1 MIKLKTILQESI
13 IGNKIHCNKCNWNWK
28 IVDGGDD
35 LYICHK
41 CGHDNT
47 PKLTE
52 KDQIV
57 QTDDP
62 SKIKKLRIVFAND
75 TKIENALSKLFVR
88 LGLVTKTFTSIQ
100 DAIQYVMELRDLGV
114 SDLEELVIGSHG
126 TTTGTKLIGSS
137 KKDQSYGKDFE
148 YDDGSK
154 KWHNYDEAL
163 LIACKDLINSS
174 SSTMPSL
181 DILITTHPWGRRAI
195 LFAFNKFFVASTNG
209 T

>member
-28 IVDGGDD
+28 IADGGAD
-35 LYICHK
+35 LYVCHK

-47 PKLTE
+47 PTLKE
-52 KDQIV
+52 KEQVV

-75 TKIENALSKLFVR
+75 TKIENALSKLFIR

-126 TTTGTKLIGSS
+126 TTAGT
-137 KKDQSYGKDFE
+137 
-148 YDDGSK
+148 
-154 KWHNYDEAL
+154 
-163 LIACKDLINSS
+163 
-174 SSTMPSL
+174 
-181 DILITTHPWGRRAI
+181 
-195 LFAFNKFFVASTNG
+195 
-209 T
+209 

>member
-1 MIKLKTILQESI
+1 MIKLKNIL
-13 IGNKIHCNKCNWNWK
+13 
-28 IVDGGDD
+28 
-35 LYICHK
+35 L
-41 CGHDNT
+41 
-47 PKLTE
+47 E
-52 KDQIV
+52 KEQVV

-75 TKIENALSKLFVR
+75 TKIENALSGLFIR
-88 LGLVTKTFTSIQ
+88 LGLITKTFTSIQ

-137 KKDQSYGKDFE
+137 EKDQSYGKDFE
-148 YDDGSK
+148 YEDGSK

-174 SSTMPSL
+174 TNIFYCMLWSRST
-181 DILITTHPWGRRAI
+181 
-195 LFAFNKFFVASTNG
+195 
-209 T
+209 